1 VLPKTLFWYI
11 FKDLIRIFFLTSGA
25 LAGIMSFGGLLRP
38 LTEHGLDLGQVGK
51 MLSYFMPAM
60 TTYSLPIAALFATT
74 MVYGRL
80 AADNE
85 ITAMRTAAISH
96 LKMTIPALVLGLL
109 VAMMSLLLLCFIV
122 PALMLKAER
131 VIFSN
136 VAQIVA
142 NAIERNHQ
150 IKLSDSSR
158 DAVTIFA
165 QGAQVLAPDAS
176 RPDVQRVML
185 FSPMVVTYEA
195 QSAAERAAHHPPVPK
210 DFMMVNQAIASIS
223 QAKDNDDLTFT
234 TELLQGVKFSRKTQG
249 SMSAGI
255 ERTIFTA
262 TQQSLVRENTKFM
275 NLLRLKELL
284 QKPETSNRVRTVLSS
299 FITAEQSQVYLKNLA
314 DSISRPTDEAWL
326 ASGDDAWIIRRGD
339 ALMDLRGQTLAIGA
353 PRGSTDRPVQVREM
367 RNGRDYRTL
376 SANQIRVS
384 AVPDNNAR
392 SMYVTI
398 DFHDVISTLAA
409 PRPSYQISFAM
420 DMPQEIADIPRSRTP
435 LDYAIAPNASPT
447 LVKDLKRSLVVIGNN
462 VTSELHARASFA
474 ISCLILVMVG
484 CALGMMFKSGNFL
497 TAFAV
502 SLVPALIS
510 IALVITGQH
519 TCENVPRDVTVNFRN
534 SLDLGLGLIW
544 SGNIAVAAIAAV
556 LLTRLQR
563 Q

>member
-1 VLPKTLFWYI
+1 MRKTLFWYI
-11 FKDLIRIFFLTSGA
+11 FKDLIRIFLLTSGA

-85 ITAMRTAAISH
+85 ITAMRSAGISH
-96 LKMTIPALVLGLL
+96 LAMTFPAFVLGSL

-122 PALMLKAER
+122 PALMLKAEK
-131 VIFSN
+131 VVFSN

-150 IKLSDSSR
+150 IKLSDSNR
-158 DAVTIFA
+158 DSVTIFA
-165 QGAQVLAPDAS
+165 QGAQVLSPDEAH
-176 RPDVQRVML
+176 PNEQRVIL
-185 FSPMVVTYEA
+185 FSPMVVTYESQTPA
-195 QSAAERAAHHPPVPK
+195 DKAARTPAVPK
-210 DFMMVNQAIASIS
+210 DFMMVNQAIAYIS
-223 QAKDNDDLTFT
+223 QSADSDDLTFT
-234 TELLQGVKFSRKTQG
+234 TVLSQGVKFSRKIEG

-255 ERTIFTA
+255 DRTIFTA

-284 QKPETSNRVRTVLSS
+284 QAPQNSNRVRTVLTS
-299 FITAEQSQVYLKNLA
+299 FIASEQTQVFLKNLA
-314 DSISRPTDEAWL
+314 DSIARPVDEAWL
-326 ASGDDAWIIRRGD
+326 ASGDDAWIIRRGT
-339 ALMDLRGQTLAIGA
+339 AAMDLRGSTLIIGA
-353 PRGSTDRPVQVREM
+353 PQGSAERLVQVREM
-367 RNGRDYRTL
+367 RKGNDFRTL
-376 SANQIRVS
+376 SANQIRIT
-384 AVPDNNAR
+384 AVPDNNSK

-398 DFHDVISTLAA
+398 DYFDVASTLAA
-409 PRPSYQISFAM
+409 PRPSIRTSFS
-420 DMPQEIADIPRSRTP
+420 MPMPDEIAALPGSRTP
-435 LDYAIAPNASPT
+435 RDYANMKGVSQQ

-462 VTSELHARASFA
+462 VTSELHARVSFA

-502 SLVPALIS
+502 SVVPALLS
-510 IALVITGQH
+510 IALIITGQH
-519 TCENVPRDVTVNFRN
+519 TCENVPRDVTINFKN
-534 SLDLGLGLIW
+534 TLDLGLGLIW
-544 SGNIAVAAIAAV
+544 SGNVAVAAIAVV